1 MKKDKLIFLSAD
13 CPMAEVNFIKY
24 FTKVTL
30 EEQNALKIISC
41 YESLKQDLEKLCH
54 SKIGISPF
62 TRDETELNIVGPLI
76 EGYHEAMQRL
86 DPEWWAQASD
96 SYILSL
102 MDALPPAVKFI
113 ATECNEKVLLNSPLR
128 LDSVLVRITGLK
140 GECNPLAYLSQEQ
153 FKAQSQKNA
162 DYSLNITSSI
172 SVESDE
178 DICDKSLKAVRNLI
192 NSLNDS

>member
-1 MKKDKLIFLSAD
+1 
-13 CPMAEVNFIKY
+13 
-24 FTKVTL
+24 
-30 EEQNALKIISC
+30 
-41 YESLKQDLEKLCH
+41 
-54 SKIGISPF
+54 
-62 TRDETELNIVGPLI
+62 
-76 EGYHEAMQRL
+76 
-86 DPEWWAQASD
+86 
-96 SYILSL
+96 

-140 GECNPLAYLSQEQ
+140 GECNPLACLSQEQ
-153 FKAQSQKNA
+153 FKAQSQKDA
-162 DYSLNITSSI
+162 DYSLDITSSI